1 MKQYTFLLILLVTE
15 ASLAT
20 TWTVDD
26 DGKAD
31 FSDIQSAIN
40 AASDGDEIIIMPGT
54 YTGAGDQ
61 VVDTLGKAIT
71 LRGQS
76 VDSTI
81 INGENVRRGIT
92 CRSTSQSNVVIE
104 NLWIQNCLAENGGG
118 LWMEGNPEVKTC
130 WIMNNNAISAG
141 GNVYVLSGN
150 PVFSA
155 GCNFNNGTAPYGAGV
170 YCKDGSPEF
179 DSCFFLS
186 NNASERGG
194 AIRGYQISGYF
205 SNCSF
210 SNNTASRGG
219 AGHFQA
225 NLNGLSSTFDTCYFQ
240 NNTASSLGGGVVNNS
255 TTDSLFQS
263 CYFVNNTATGLN
275 GGQGSGG
282 GLYNDSSN
290 PQLLSCIF
298 ESNTANSNG
307 GGIYNWSSTPQ
318 VQDCQFLNN
327 SAATGGGIRSIN
339 GTGPSITS
347 STFCENMPDNISGV
361 HVDDGTNCLADSCAD
376 YDNDGTPDECQ
387 FSDVWTVDDDGLD
400 YPGAD
405 FISIQDA
412 IDAASNG
419 EEILVFPGTYTSDA
433 DEVVDLLGKEIWLHS
448 IAGPEVTIIDGQDQR
463 RGIQCANGETSN
475 TIIEGFTITNGYS
488 ALYGGGMYNN
498 YSSPTLTNC
507 AFENNVSADDG
518 GEWNYTPGGGM
529 YNNYS
534 SPTLTNCTFTNNSA
548 LEAAGGGMYN
558 AYSSP
563 MLTDCA
569 FTGNNAD
576 VAGGMCNSDSNTTL
590 TNCIFN
596 NNTATNAGGGMYNW
610 ECSPILIDCSFMN
623 NTATDGCGMFNWE
636 SSPSLANCAFDNN
649 EAFAQGGGMY
659 NYSSSSNP
667 TLTDCTFTNNT
678 ASLYGGGM
686 HNYTESS
693 PTLIRC
699 TFTNNTAHQGGGMDN
714 SWYSNPSLTDCIF
727 TNNTADQGG
736 GMYNWGYSNP
746 TLTDCTLTSN
756 TSDYGNGVLNFRA
769 STNFFGTNT
778 SDELLISSIS
788 SLAFSAES
796 TCDVTGSTV
805 LSSEGTISFDIDA
818 INTSSSL
825 NVSESIDLLGG
836 LVVSNNSTSLL
847 AANVGDIIPLAQ
859 ASTLV
864 GNFDSIVFPLM
875 PEGLGLQLI
884 DYPALRGGG
893 SEVAAEVI
901 EVEGAEFANPFS
913 GGLDSPPVDIISFDA
928 DGDGRDEMAV
938 LFEGTPGGVVGYS
951 VSQDGLPTPIDGLVV
966 NVGNNPV
973 SIDAADI
980 NSDGREDLI
989 VANSTD
995 NSISVLLTMVDI
1007 DGSLYFDVFAISV
1020 PGSGQSITCVAAI
1033 DLDGDTDL
1041 DAVVGVDGVNTG
1053 YQVLLDL
1060 SGAMTNGSWF
1070 AIPDYQLPNDIYVP
1084 DPPTCVDGGDQ
1095 TSAWGFVGGTRYGR
1109 IHRGTSSGALQVI
1122 DELEGNNT
1130 VTIEA
1135 IELDEGGGDGQIDL
1149 MVSSDEAESIYLF
1162 KGNAAESDGFDNLI
1176 PLGVSSSV
1184 EDLVALDVDDDGDMD
1199 MVMTAP
1205 TSDTPLVLLRNDGGG
1220 IELVGGLSGITW
1232 SKQAVDSG
1240 NPPRNVSSGTLG
1252 GKDEDDDWIVGAGG
1266 NAGLI
1271 GTETS
1276 TLSQINIASNSSCPC
1291 DLNSDGAVSVNDLL
1305 LLIADWGA
1313 CSNCEA
1319 DFDNNNA
1326 VDVLDLLV
1334 LIAAW
1339 GPCS

>member
-1 MKQYTFLLILLVTE
+1 
-15 ASLAT
+15 
-20 TWTVDD
+20 
-26 DGKAD
+26 
-31 FSDIQSAIN
+31 
-40 AASDGDEIIIMPGT
+40 
-54 YTGAGDQ
+54 
-61 VVDTLGKAIT
+61 
-71 LRGQS
+71 
-76 VDSTI
+76 
-81 INGENVRRGIT
+81 
-92 CRSTSQSNVVIE
+92 
-104 NLWIQNCLAENGGG
+104 
-118 LWMEGNPEVKTC
+118 
-130 WIMNNNAISAG
+130 
-141 GNVYVLSGN
+141 
-150 PVFSA
+150 
-155 GCNFNNGTAPYGAGV
+155 
-170 YCKDGSPEF
+170 
-179 DSCFFLS
+179 
-186 NNASERGG
+186 
-194 AIRGYQISGYF
+194 
-205 SNCSF
+205 
-210 SNNTASRGG
+210 
-219 AGHFQA
+219 
-225 NLNGLSSTFDTCYFQ
+225 
-240 NNTASSLGGGVVNNS
+240 
-255 TTDSLFQS
+255 
-263 CYFVNNTATGLN
+263 
-275 GGQGSGG
+275 
-282 GLYNDSSN
+282 
-290 PQLLSCIF
+290 
-298 ESNTANSNG
+298 
-307 GGIYNWSSTPQ
+307 
-318 VQDCQFLNN
+318 
-327 SAATGGGIRSIN
+327 
-339 GTGPSITS
+339 
-347 STFCENMPDNISGV
+347 
-361 HVDDGTNCLADSCAD
+361 
-376 YDNDGTPDECQ
+376 
-387 FSDVWTVDDDGLD
+387 
-400 YPGAD
+400 
-405 FISIQDA
+405 
-412 IDAASNG
+412 
-419 EEILVFPGTYTSDA
+419 
-433 DEVVDLLGKEIWLHS
+433 
-448 IAGPEVTIIDGQDQR
+448 
-463 RGIQCANGETSN
+463 
-475 TIIEGFTITNGYS
+475 
-488 ALYGGGMYNN
+488 
-498 YSSPTLTNC
+498 
-507 AFENNVSADDG
+507 
-518 GEWNYTPGGGM
+518 
-529 YNNYS
+529 
-534 SPTLTNCTFTNNSA
+534 
-548 LEAAGGGMYN
+548 
-558 AYSSP
+558 
-563 MLTDCA
+563 
-569 FTGNNAD
+569 
-576 VAGGMCNSDSNTTL
+576 
-590 TNCIFN
+590 
-596 NNTATNAGGGMYNW
+596 
-610 ECSPILIDCSFMN
+610 
-623 NTATDGCGMFNWE
+623 
-636 SSPSLANCAFDNN
+636 
-649 EAFAQGGGMY
+649 
-659 NYSSSSNP
+659 
-667 TLTDCTFTNNT
+667 
-678 ASLYGGGM
+678 
-686 HNYTESS
+686 
-693 PTLIRC
+693 
-699 TFTNNTAHQGGGMDN
+699 
-714 SWYSNPSLTDCIF
+714 
-727 TNNTADQGG
+727 
-736 GMYNWGYSNP
+736 
-746 TLTDCTLTSN
+746 
-756 TSDYGNGVLNFRA
+756 
-769 STNFFGTNT
+769 
-778 SDELLISSIS
+778 
-788 SLAFSAES
+788 
-796 TCDVTGSTV
+796 
-805 LSSEGTISFDIDA
+805 
-818 INTSSSL
+818 SSL

-836 LVVSNNSTSLL
+836 LVVTNNSTSLL

-901 EVEGAEFANPFS
+901 EVEGAEFANPFT
-913 GGLDSPPVDIISFDA
+913 GDLDSPPVDIISFDA

-1070 AIPDYQLPNDIYVP
+1070 AIPDYQLPDDTYVP